1 MATEQRPLSPAAVPA
16 RVHVEDVAAGEG
28 TGPLL
33 APDPVAL
40 HSRQHGLHHPQ
51 ILAAALPFS
60 IQSRPFFTYFR

>member
-33 APDPVAL
+33 APDPAAL
-40 HSRQHGLHHPQ
+40 HSRQHGPVRHLR
-51 ILAAALPFS
+51 AARALPG
-60 IQSRPFFTYFR
+60 PH